1 MTIVKRLRVCAYQL
15 LTARL
20 LAVMLV
26 AAVSLVPLALLT
38 GCGDPES
45 TSTSD
50 SGESA
55 QVQLWTCGMHP
66 NVITEEAGQCPI
78 CGMNLTPV
86 KNTAE
91 AETQAM
97 DEQAEDEAQV
107 QLWTCGM
114 HPNVITEEPG
124 QCPICGMNLTP
135 VKRAAAETQAVGDQ
149 AVDSAQVTGSGHA
162 PHTHGEAAHGNQA
175 GEDQTGEDQASE
187 NQAASTAPSPG
198 ASIVID
204 PATIQNIGVQTADVQ
219 ERPLT
224 RSIRTVGHL
233 DYNEEMYSRINV
245 KYPGWIEKLYV
256 NETGQPVAEG
266 DPMLDIYS
274 PELVAAQEEY
284 LLAFQNVKN
293 LENSTFETI
302 TKGAESLLD
311 ASRRRLLYW
320 DVAEAQIQE
329 LEERGTIAR
338 TLTIYAPSK
347 GIVVE
352 RMAELGMRVTPGM
365 DMYRMADLSSIW
377 AFAHVYDGDAPWLS
391 PGLTAEMDLPY
402 NPGKVY
408 RGTIDYIYPYLDRA
422 SRDIKIRLVFPNRD
436 LELKPQ
442 MYANIRLSAR
452 SDRPV
457 LVIPGSAVIHSGE
470 RNVVF
475 VALDGGKFEPRE
487 VTLGMEGR
495 EGYVEAMSGV
505 SAGERVVTSAQ
516 FLIDSESRLQ
526 EAIQKMLD
534 HRMMH

>member
-1 MTIVKRLRVCAYQL
+1 MGIGNLMRGRVFRTL
-15 LTARL
+15 LVAL
-20 LAVMLV
+20 LA
-26 AAVSLVPLALLT
+26 AAPVVILA

-45 TSTSD
+45 TATSEG
-50 SGESA
+50 GEAA
-55 QVQLWTCGMHP
+55 QAQLWTCGMHP
-66 NVITEEAGQCPI
+66 NV
-78 CGMNLTPV
+78 L
-86 KNTAE
+86 
-91 AETQAM
+91 
-97 DEQAEDEAQV
+97 
-107 QLWTCGM
+107 
-114 HPNVITEEPG
+114 TEEPG

-135 VKRAAAETQAVGDQ
+135 VKSTADEEAQSTEAAQAQLWTCGMHPNVLTEEPGQCPICGMNLTPVKQSAAEQSTDPIHE
-149 AVDSAQVTGSGHA
+149 GHM
-162 PHTHGEAAHGNQA
+162 EAEA
-175 GEDQTGEDQASE
+175 TGEETTGQT
-187 NQAASTAPSPG
+187 AAMSMESARD

-204 PATIQNIGVQTADVQ
+204 PVTIQNIGVQTATVQ
-219 ERPLT
+219 ERRLT

-245 KYPGWIEKLYV
+245 KFPGWIEKLYV

-266 DPMLDIYS
+266 DPMLEIYS

-320 DVAEAQIQE
+320 DVTEAQIQE

-377 AFAHVYDGDAPWLS
+377 AFAHVYDGDAPWLN
-391 PGLTAEMDLPY
+391 PGLTAEMELPY

-470 RNVVF
+470 RNVIF
-475 VALDGGKFEPRE
+475 VALEGGKFEPRE
-487 VTLGMEGR
+487 VTLGMEGQ
-495 EGYVEAMSGV
+495 GGNVEAMSGV

>member
-1 MTIVKRLRVCAYQL
+1 MGFVNDIRRRASRVLIL
-15 LTARL
+15 LW
-20 LAVMLV
+20 LAVAVTAIPAAML
-26 AAVSLVPLALLT
+26 A

-45 TSTSD
+45 TGSSEG
-50 SGESA
+50 GE
-55 QVQLWTCGMHP
+55 T
-66 NVITEEAGQCPI
+66 
-78 CGMNLTPV
+78 
-86 KNTAE
+86 
-91 AETQAM
+91 
-97 DEQAEDEAQV
+97 AQV

-135 VKRAAAETQAVGDQ
+135 LKRTAEADELASGDQ
-149 AVDSAQVTGSGHA
+149 ASGD
-162 PHTHGEAAHGNQA
+162 QDA
-175 GEDQTGEDQASE
+175 GEQATGHEGHMHDDTAGEEPSGQPTATSTA
-187 NQAASTAPSPG
+187 AASG
-198 ASIVID
+198 AAIVID
-204 PATIQNIGVQTADVQ
+204 PVTIQNIGVQTATVQ

-233 DYNEEMYSRINV
+233 DYNEEMFSRINV
-245 KYPGWIEKLYV
+245 KYAGWIEKLYV
-256 NETGQPVAEG
+256 NETGQQIAEG

-293 LENSTFETI
+293 LENSTFENI
-302 TKGAESLLD
+302 TRGASSLLD
-311 ASRRRLLYW
+311 ASKRRLLYW
-320 DVAEAQIQE
+320 DVTAAQIRE

-338 TLTIYAPSK
+338 TLTIHAPSK

-365 DMYRMADLSSIW
+365 DLYRMADLSTIW
-377 AFAHVYDGDAPWLS
+377 AFAHVYDADTPWLS
-391 PGLTAEMDLPY
+391 PGLTAEMELPY

-422 SRDIKIRLVFPNRD
+422 SRDIKIRLVFPNRN

-452 SDRPV
+452 GDRPV
-457 LVIPGSAVIHSGE
+457 LVIPESAVIHSGE

-475 VALDGGKFEPRE
+475 IALEGGRFEPRE
-487 VTLGMEGR
+487 VTLGMEG
-495 EGYVEAMSGV
+495 EGGYVQATDGV
-505 SAGERVVTSAQ
+505 RDGEQVVTSAQ

>member
-1 MTIVKRLRVCAYQL
+1 MTFVKRLRWSAFRML
-15 LTARL
+15 AAML
-20 LAVMLV
+20 LA
-26 AAVSLVPLALLT
+26 AAPLALLA
-38 GCGDPES
+38 GCGEPD
-45 TSTSD
+45 
-50 SGESA
+50 
-55 QVQLWTCGMHP
+55 
-66 NVITEEAGQCPI
+66 EADHAGN
-78 CGMNLTPV
+78 GGS
-86 KNTAE
+86 
-91 AETQAM
+91 
-97 DEQAEDEAQV
+97 AQV

-135 VKRAAAETQAVGDQ
+135 VKPATAEGDRPAGSGQAADAAPHVHGDAVHGDPTGQDQ
-149 AVDSAQVTGSGHA
+149 AGTDQTGE
-162 PHTHGEAAHGNQA
+162 GEA
-175 GEDQTGEDQASE
+175 GEDQVGRG
-187 NQAASTAPSPG
+187 QAAPMAPAPG
-198 ASIVID
+198 ATIVID
-204 PATIQNIGVQTADVQ
+204 PVTIQNIGVQTAVVL

-233 DYNEEMYSRINV
+233 DYNEEMFSRINV

-256 NETGQPVAEG
+256 NETGQRVAAG

-284 LLAFQNVKN
+284 LLAFQHVKN
-293 LENSTFETI
+293 LANSTFETI

-320 DVAEAQIQE
+320 DVTETQIRE

-338 TLTIYAPSK
+338 TLTIHAPSK

-422 SRDIKIRLVFPNRD
+422 SRDIKIRLEFPNRD
-436 LELKPQ
+436 LKLKPQ

-495 EGYVEAMSGV
+495 EGYVEAASGV

-534 HRMMH
+534 HRMTQ

>member
-1 MTIVKRLRVCAYQL
+1 MTIVKRLRVRAF
-15 LTARL
+15 RL
-20 LAVMLV
+20 LAAMLL
-26 AAVSLVPLALLT
+26 AAAPLVLLT

-45 TSTSD
+45 TTTSD
-50 SGESA
+50 SGE
-55 QVQLWTCGMHP
+55 T
-66 NVITEEAGQCPI
+66 
-78 CGMNLTPV
+78 
-86 KNTAE
+86 
-91 AETQAM
+91 
-97 DEQAEDEAQV
+97 AQV

-135 VKRAAAETQAVGDQ
+135 VKNTAEAEEQ
-149 AVDSAQVTGSGHA
+149 AVDSAQVQLWTCGMHPNVITEEPGQCPICGMNLTPVKNTA
-162 PHTHGEAAHGNQA
+162 EAEEQSVAEQA
-175 GEDQTGEDQASE
+175 MEEQAEDA
-187 NQAASTAPSPG
+187 APSPG

-204 PATIQNIGVQTADVQ
+204 PVTIQNIGVQTADVQ

-256 NETGQPVAEG
+256 NETGQPVAAG

-320 DVAEAQIQE
+320 DVTEAQIQE

-377 AFAHVYDGDAPWLS
+377 AFAHVYDGDAPWLN
-391 PGLTAEMDLPY
+391 PGLTAEMELPY

-452 SDRPV
+452 SERPV

-495 EGYVEAMSGV
+495 EGYVEAVRGV

-534 HRMMH
+534 HRMTH

>member
-1 MTIVKRLRVCAYQL
+1 MFIVKHIRGCVNRVLAVLAIQAAVPGM
-15 LTARL
+15 LTAVL
-20 LAVMLV
+20 VAVLV
-26 AAVSLVPLALLT
+26 AAAPLALLT

-45 TSTSD
+45 TATSD
-50 SGESA
+50 GGETA
-55 QVQLWTCGMHP
+55 Q
-66 NVITEEAGQCPI
+66 A
-78 CGMNLTPV
+78 
-86 KNTAE
+86 
-91 AETQAM
+91 
-97 DEQAEDEAQV
+97 

-135 VKRAAAETQAVGDQ
+135 VKRTDTEAESEEQAVAEQ
-149 AVDSAQVTGSGHA
+149 AADEHA
-162 PHTHGEAAHGNQA
+162 THTAHEHGTDEAAH
-175 GEDQTGEDQASE
+175 
-187 NQAASTAPSPG
+187 QAADAAHEAAHQATDAAHEAAQDDMSGAGAPMAMSTSAG

-204 PATIQNIGVQTADVQ
+204 PVTIQNIGVQTAAVR

-245 KYPGWIEKLYV
+245 KFAGWIEKLYV
-256 NETGQPVAEG
+256 NETGQQVGAG
-266 DPMLDIYS
+266 DPMLEIYS

-293 LENSTFETI
+293 LENSSFEHI
-302 TKGAESLLD
+302 TRGAQSLLD

-320 DVAEAQIQE
+320 DVAEAQIRE

-365 DMYRMADLSSIW
+365 DMYRMADLSNIW
-377 AFAHVYDGDAPWLS
+377 AFAHVYDADVPWLS
-391 PGLTAEMDLPY
+391 PGLTAEMELPY

-422 SRDIKIRLVFPNRD
+422 SRDIKIRLVFPNRN

-442 MYANIRLSAR
+442 MYANIRLSAH
-452 SDRPV
+452 SSRPV

-475 VALDGGKFEPRE
+475 VALEGGKFEPRE

-495 EGYVEAMSGV
+495 DGFVQAASGV

-526 EAIQKMLD
+526 EAIQKMLN

>member
-1 MTIVKRLRVCAYQL
+1 MRIGKRIRGRTFRVLLILLLVVAPVAIVA
-15 LTARL
+15 
-20 LAVMLV
+20 
-26 AAVSLVPLALLT
+26 

-45 TSTSD
+45 TATSEGSRD
-50 SGESA
+50 G
-55 QVQLWTCGMHP
+55 T
-66 NVITEEAGQCPI
+66 
-78 CGMNLTPV
+78 
-86 KNTAE
+86 
-91 AETQAM
+91 
-97 DEQAEDEAQV
+97 AQV

-135 VKRAAAETQAVGDQ
+135 VKRTSEEEDQ
-149 AVDSAQVTGSGHA
+149 AADTEHA
-162 PHTHGEAAHGNQA
+162 VHTEGEAAR
-175 GEDQTGEDQASE
+175 EDIPGQT
-187 NQAASTAPSPG
+187 TAMSMDSARN

-204 PATIQNIGVQTADVQ
+204 PVTIQNIGVQTALVQ

-245 KYPGWIEKLYV
+245 KYAGWIEKLYV
-256 NETGQPVAEG
+256 NETGQQVRAG
-266 DPMLDIYS
+266 DPMLEIYS
-274 PELVAAQEEY
+274 PELVAAQEEF
-284 LLAFQNVKN
+284 LLAYQHQKN
-293 LENSTFETI
+293 LEDSSFETI
-302 TKGAESLLD
+302 KRGAKSLLD

-320 DVAEAQIQE
+320 DVTQAQIQE
-329 LEERGTIAR
+329 LEVRGTIAR

-377 AFAHVYDGDAPWLS
+377 AFAHVYDADAPWLS
-391 PGLTAEMDLPY
+391 PGLTAEMELPY

-422 SRDIKIRLVFPNRD
+422 TRDIKIRLVFPNRD

-442 MYANIRLSAR
+442 MYANIRLSTR
-452 SDRPV
+452 SERPV
-457 LVIPGSAVIHSGE
+457 LVIPGGAVIRSGE

-475 VALDGGKFEPRE
+475 VALEGGKFEPRE

-495 EGYVEAMSGV
+495 DGYVQALSGV
-505 SAGERVVTSAQ
+505 GAGEQVVTSAQ

-526 EAIQKMLD
+526 DAIQKMLD

>member
-1 MTIVKRLRVCAYQL
+1 MGIIRRIRGRVFRAL
-15 LTARL
+15 LLVL
-20 LAVMLV
+20 LAAVPV
-26 AAVSLVPLALLT
+26 AMVA
-38 GCGDPES
+38 GCSDPE
-45 TSTSD
+45 TTVPEGD
-50 SGESA
+50 RD
-55 QVQLWTCGMHP
+55 
-66 NVITEEAGQCPI
+66 
-78 CGMNLTPV
+78 
-86 KNTAE
+86 
-91 AETQAM
+91 ET
-97 DEQAEDEAQV
+97 AQV

-135 VKRAAAETQAVGDQ
+135 VKQAADDEGDG
-149 AVDSAQVTGSGHA
+149 AGTGHGTA
-162 PHTHGEAAHGNQA
+162 HGEM
-175 GEDQTGEDQASE
+175 
-187 NQAASTAPSPG
+187 STATPEATAGNSRD

-204 PATIQNIGVQTADVQ
+204 PVTIQNIGVQTATVR

-233 DYNEEMYSRINV
+233 DYNEEMLSRINV
-245 KYPGWIEKLYV
+245 KYAGWIEKLYV
-256 NETGQPVAEG
+256 NETGQQVGAG

-284 LLAFQNVKN
+284 LLAFQNLRN
-293 LENSTFETI
+293 LEGSEFETI
-302 TKGAESLLD
+302 AKGAASLLD

-320 DVAEAQIQE
+320 DVTEDQIRE
-329 LEERGTIAR
+329 LEARGAINR

-365 DMYRMADLSSIW
+365 DMYRMADLSTIW
-377 AFAHVYDGDAPWLS
+377 AFAHVYDADAPWLS
-391 PGLTAEMDLPY
+391 PGLTAEMELPY

-408 RGTIDYIYPYLDRA
+408 RGKIDYIYPYLDQA
-422 SRDIKIRLVFPNRD
+422 SRDIKIRLVFPNRN

-452 SDRPV
+452 GERPV
-457 LVIPGSAVIHSGE
+457 LVIPGSAVIRSGE

-475 VALDGGKFEPRE
+475 VALEGGKFEPRE
-487 VTLGMEGR
+487 VTLGMEG
-495 EGYVEAMSGV
+495 EDGYVQAASGV
-505 SAGERVVTSAQ
+505 SVGEQVVTSAQ

>member
-1 MTIVKRLRVCAYQL
+1 MGFVNDIRRRATRVLIL
-15 LTARL
+15 LWLAVAVTAIP
-20 LAVMLV
+20 AVML
-26 AAVSLVPLALLT
+26 A

-45 TSTSD
+45 TATSEG
-50 SGESA
+50 GETA

-66 NVITEEAGQCPI
+66 NVIA
-78 CGMNLTPV
+78 
-86 KNTAE
+86 
-91 AETQAM
+91 
-97 DEQAEDEAQV
+97 
-107 QLWTCGM
+107 
-114 HPNVITEEPG
+114 EEPG

-135 VKRAAAETQAVGDQ
+135 LKRTAEADELAVGDQ
-149 AVDSAQVTGSGHA
+149 AADAEAPAADAGH
-162 PHTHGEAAHGNQA
+162 EAEMEREHADD
-175 GEDQTGEDQASE
+175 EMS
-187 NQAASTAPSPG
+187 AASTDESASTSSG
-198 ASIVID
+198 AAIVID
-204 PATIQNIGVQTADVQ
+204 PVTIQNIGVQTATVQ
-219 ERPLT
+219 ERRLT

-233 DYNEEMYSRINV
+233 DYNEEMFSRINV
-245 KYPGWIEKLYV
+245 KYAGWIEKLYV
-256 NETGQPVAEG
+256 NETGQQVAEG

-293 LENSTFETI
+293 LENSTFENI
-302 TKGAESLLD
+302 TRGAESLLD
-311 ASRRRLLYW
+311 ASKRRLLYW
-320 DVAEAQIQE
+320 DVTEAQIRE

-338 TLTIYAPSK
+338 TMTIHAPSK

-365 DMYRMADLSSIW
+365 DMYRMADLSTIW
-377 AFAHVYDGDAPWLS
+377 AFAHVYDADAPWLS
-391 PGLTAEMDLPY
+391 PGLAAEMELPY
-402 NPGKVY
+402 NPGRVY

-442 MYANIRLSAR
+442 MYANIRLFTR
-452 SDRPV
+452 SVLPV

-475 VALDGGKFEPRE
+475 VALEGGRFEPRE
-487 VTLGMEGR
+487 VTLGMEG
-495 EGYVEAMSGV
+495 EGGYVQATDGV
-505 SAGERVVTSAQ
+505 RDGEQVVTSAQ

>member
-1 MTIVKRLRVCAYQL
+1 M
-15 LTARL
+15 
-20 LAVMLV
+20 
-26 AAVSLVPLALLT
+26 
-38 GCGDPES
+38 
-45 TSTSD
+45 
-50 SGESA
+50 
-55 QVQLWTCGMHP
+55 
-66 NVITEEAGQCPI
+66 
-78 CGMNLTPV
+78 
-86 KNTAE
+86 AE
-91 AETQAM
+91 LAM
-97 DEQAEDEAQV
+97 DEQAEDA
-107 QLWTCGM
+107 
-114 HPNVITEEPG
+114 
-124 QCPICGMNLTP
+124 
-135 VKRAAAETQAVGDQ
+135 
-149 AVDSAQVTGSGHA
+149 
-162 PHTHGEAAHGNQA
+162 
-175 GEDQTGEDQASE
+175 
-187 NQAASTAPSPG
+187 APSPG

-320 DVAEAQIQE
+320 DVTEAQIQE
-329 LEERGTIAR
+329 LEERGAIAR

-352 RMAELGMRVTPGM
+352 RMAELGMRVTAGM

-436 LELKPQ
+436 LKLKPQ

-452 SDRPV
+452 SERPV

-495 EGYVEAMSGV
+495 GGYVEAMSGV

>member
-1 MTIVKRLRVCAYQL
+1 MGYVKQTSRGPF
-15 LTARL
+15 RL
-20 LAVMLV
+20 LILLWLAAVLV
-26 AAVSLVPLALLT
+26 AIPAAFLA
-38 GCGDPES
+38 GCGDPETTG
-45 TSTSD
+45 TSEG
-50 SGESA
+50 GETA
-55 QVQLWTCGMHP
+55 QAQLWTCGMHP
-66 NVITEEAGQCPI
+66 NVIA
-78 CGMNLTPV
+78 
-86 KNTAE
+86 
-91 AETQAM
+91 
-97 DEQAEDEAQV
+97 
-107 QLWTCGM
+107 
-114 HPNVITEEPG
+114 EEPG

-135 VKRAAAETQAVGDQ
+135 LKRTAEAE
-149 AVDSAQVTGSGHA
+149 A
-162 PHTHGEAAHGNQA
+162 PTAEAEAPTADAGRESEMEHEHEDGEM
-175 GEDQTGEDQASE
+175 S
-187 NQAASTAPSPG
+187 AASTDESASTSSGG
-198 ASIVID
+198 AIVID
-204 PATIQNIGVQTADVQ
+204 PVTIQNIGVQTATVQ

-233 DYNEEMYSRINV
+233 DYNEEMFSRVNV
-245 KYPGWIEKLYV
+245 KYAGWIEKLYV
-256 NETGQPVAEG
+256 NETGQRVAEG

-293 LENSTFETI
+293 LENSTFENI
-302 TKGAESLLD
+302 TRGAESLLD
-311 ASRRRLLYW
+311 ASKRRLLYW
-320 DVAEAQIQE
+320 DVTEAQIRE

-338 TLTIYAPSK
+338 TMTIHAPSK

-365 DMYRMADLSSIW
+365 DMYRMADLSTIW
-377 AFAHVYDGDAPWLS
+377 AFAHVYDADAPWLS
-391 PGLTAEMDLPY
+391 PGLAAEMELSY

-442 MYANIRLSAR
+442 MYANIRLSTR
-452 SDRPV
+452 SVRPV

-475 VALDGGKFEPRE
+475 VALDGGRFEPRE
-487 VTLGMEGR
+487 VTLGMEGE
-495 EGYVEAMSGV
+495 EGYVQAASGI
-505 SAGERVVTSAQ
+505 SAGEQVVTSAQ

>member
-1 MTIVKRLRVCAYQL
+1 MRISKRIRGRVFR
-15 LTARL
+15 TL
-20 LAVMLV
+20 LAILV
-26 AAVSLVPLALLT
+26 AAVPVTLLT
-38 GCGDPES
+38 GCGD
-45 TSTSD
+45 SD
-50 SGESA
+50 TTTTQEGDRVETA

-66 NVITEEAGQCPI
+66 NVIA
-78 CGMNLTPV
+78 
-86 KNTAE
+86 
-91 AETQAM
+91 
-97 DEQAEDEAQV
+97 
-107 QLWTCGM
+107 
-114 HPNVITEEPG
+114 EEPG

-135 VKRAAAETQAVGDQ
+135 IKRTAGEED
-149 AVDSAQVTGSGHA
+149 TGTEHA
-162 PHTHGEAAHGNQA
+162 TGTEHEAAP
-175 GEDQTGEDQASE
+175 EEASQE
-187 NQAASTAPSPG
+187 GMAAQDPSMPMSPSRNG
-198 ASIVID
+198 SIVID
-204 PATIQNIGVQTADVQ
+204 PVTIQNIGVQTAPVL

-233 DYNEEMYSRINV
+233 DYNEELLSRINI
-245 KYPGWIEKLYV
+245 KYPGWIERLYV
-256 NETGQPVAEG
+256 NETGQQVSMG
-266 DPMLDIYS
+266 DPLLDIYS

-284 LLAFQNVKN
+284 LLAYQNQKN
-293 LENSTFETI
+293 LEDSEFETI
-302 TKGAESLLD
+302 SKGAKSLLD

-320 DVAEAQIQE
+320 DVTEAQIQA
-329 LEERGTIAR
+329 LEERGAITR

-352 RMAELGMRVTPGM
+352 RMAEMGMRVTPGT

-377 AFAHVYDGDAPWLS
+377 VFAHVYDADAPWLS
-391 PGLTAEMDLPY
+391 PGLTAEMELPY

-436 LELKPQ
+436 LKLKPQ

-452 SDRPV
+452 SERPV
-457 LVIPGSAVIHSGE
+457 LVIPGDAVIRSGE

-495 EGYVEAMSGV
+495 DGYVQAMSGV
-505 SAGERVVTSAQ
+505 SAGEQVVTSAQ

>member
-1 MTIVKRLRVCAYQL
+1 M
-15 LTARL
+15 
-20 LAVMLV
+20 
-26 AAVSLVPLALLT
+26 
-38 GCGDPES
+38 
-45 TSTSD
+45 
-50 SGESA
+50 
-55 QVQLWTCGMHP
+55 
-66 NVITEEAGQCPI
+66 
-78 CGMNLTPV
+78 

-91 AETQAM
+91 AEEQAVAELAM
-97 DEQAEDEAQV
+97 DEQAEDA
-107 QLWTCGM
+107 
-114 HPNVITEEPG
+114 
-124 QCPICGMNLTP
+124 
-135 VKRAAAETQAVGDQ
+135 
-149 AVDSAQVTGSGHA
+149 
-162 PHTHGEAAHGNQA
+162 
-175 GEDQTGEDQASE
+175 
-187 NQAASTAPSPG
+187 APSPG

-320 DVAEAQIQE
+320 DVTEAQIQE
-329 LEERGTIAR
+329 LEERGAIAR

-352 RMAELGMRVTPGM
+352 RMAELGMRVTAGM

-436 LELKPQ
+436 LKLKPQ

-452 SDRPV
+452 SERPV

-495 EGYVEAMSGV
+495 GGYVEAMSGV

-534 HRMMH
+534 HRMTH

>member
-1 MTIVKRLRVCAYQL
+1 MGYFNQTSRG
-15 LTARL
+15 TSRL
-20 LAVMLV
+20 LILLWMAAATAV
-26 AAVSLVPLALLT
+26 ASAVLMA
-38 GCGDPES
+38 GCSDPES
-45 TSTSD
+45 TGSSEG
-50 SGESA
+50 GE
-55 QVQLWTCGMHP
+55 T
-66 NVITEEAGQCPI
+66 
-78 CGMNLTPV
+78 
-86 KNTAE
+86 
-91 AETQAM
+91 
-97 DEQAEDEAQV
+97 AQV

-135 VKRAAAETQAVGDQ
+135 LKRTAEADEFAAGDQ
-149 AVDSAQVTGSGHA
+149 ASGD
-162 PHTHGEAAHGNQA
+162 QDA
-175 GEDQTGEDQASE
+175 GEQTRGHEGHMHDDTAGEQAPGHEGHMHDDTAGEEPSG
-187 NQAASTAPSPG
+187 QTTATSMAAASA
-198 ASIVID
+198 AAIVID
-204 PATIQNIGVQTADVQ
+204 PVTIQNIGVQTATVQ

-233 DYNEEMYSRINV
+233 DYNEEMFSRINV
-245 KYPGWIEKLYV
+245 KYAGWIEKLYV
-256 NETGQPVAEG
+256 NETGQQVAEG

-293 LENSTFETI
+293 LENSTFENI
-302 TKGAESLLD
+302 TRGAESLLD
-311 ASRRRLLYW
+311 ASKRRLLYW
-320 DVAEAQIQE
+320 DVTAAQIRE

-338 TLTIYAPSK
+338 TMTIHAPSK

-365 DMYRMADLSSIW
+365 DMYRMADLSTIW
-377 AFAHVYDGDAPWLS
+377 AFAHVYDADAPWLS
-391 PGLTAEMDLPY
+391 PGLAAEMELPY

-442 MYANIRLSAR
+442 MYANIRLSTR
-452 SDRPV
+452 SVRPV

-475 VALDGGKFEPRE
+475 VALDGGRFEPRE
-487 VTLGMEGR
+487 VTLGMEG
-495 EGYVEAMSGV
+495 EDGYVQAASGV

>member
-1 MTIVKRLRVCAYQL
+1 MRISKRIRGRVFR
-15 LTARL
+15 TL
-20 LAVMLV
+20 LAILV
-26 AAVSLVPLALLT
+26 AAVPVTLLT
-38 GCGDPES
+38 GCGD
-45 TSTSD
+45 SD
-50 SGESA
+50 TTTTQEGDRVETA

-66 NVITEEAGQCPI
+66 NVIA
-78 CGMNLTPV
+78 
-86 KNTAE
+86 
-91 AETQAM
+91 
-97 DEQAEDEAQV
+97 
-107 QLWTCGM
+107 
-114 HPNVITEEPG
+114 EEPG

-135 VKRAAAETQAVGDQ
+135 IKRTAGEED
-149 AVDSAQVTGSGHA
+149 TGTEH
-162 PHTHGEAAHGNQA
+162 EAAP
-175 GEDQTGEDQASE
+175 EEASQE
-187 NQAASTAPSPG
+187 GMAAQDPSMPMSPSRNG
-198 ASIVID
+198 SIVID
-204 PATIQNIGVQTADVQ
+204 PVTIQNIGVQTAPVL

-233 DYNEEMYSRINV
+233 DYNEELLSRINI
-245 KYPGWIEKLYV
+245 KYPGWIERLYV
-256 NETGQPVAEG
+256 NETGQQVSMG
-266 DPMLDIYS
+266 DPLLDIYS

-284 LLAFQNVKN
+284 LLAYQNQKN
-293 LENSTFETI
+293 LEDSEFETI
-302 TKGAESLLD
+302 SKGAKSLLD

-320 DVAEAQIQE
+320 DVTEAQIQA
-329 LEERGTIAR
+329 LEERGAITR

-352 RMAELGMRVTPGM
+352 RMAEMGMRVTPGT

-377 AFAHVYDGDAPWLS
+377 VFAHVYDADAPWLS
-391 PGLTAEMDLPY
+391 PGLTAEMELPY

-436 LELKPQ
+436 LKLKPQ

-452 SDRPV
+452 SERPV
-457 LVIPGSAVIHSGE
+457 LVIPGDAVIRSGE

-495 EGYVEAMSGV
+495 DGYVQAMSGV
-505 SAGERVVTSAQ
+505 SAGEQVVTSAQ

>member
-1 MTIVKRLRVCAYQL
+1 MTIVKRLRVRAYRL

-20 LAVMLV
+20 LSVMLV

-45 TSTSD
+45 TSMSD
-50 SGESA
+50 NGDS
-55 QVQLWTCGMHP
+55 
-66 NVITEEAGQCPI
+66 
-78 CGMNLTPV
+78 
-86 KNTAE
+86 
-91 AETQAM
+91 
-97 DEQAEDEAQV
+97 AQV

-135 VKRAAAETQAVGDQ
+135 VKNTAEAEEQSVDEQAMDEQAMDAAQVQLWTCGMHPNVITEEPGQCPICGMNLTPVKNTAEAEEQAMGEH
-149 AVDSAQVTGSGHA
+149 AVDEQSAPA
-162 PHTHGEAAHGNQA
+162 
-175 GEDQTGEDQASE
+175 
-187 NQAASTAPSPG
+187 APSPG

-245 KYPGWIEKLYV
+245 KYPGWIEELYV

-293 LENSTFETI
+293 LENSTFDTI

-320 DVAEAQIQE
+320 DVTEAQIQE

-377 AFAHVYDGDAPWLS
+377 AFAHVYDGDAPWLN
-391 PGLTAEMDLPY
+391 PGLTAEMELPY

-495 EGYVEAMSGV
+495 GGYVEAMSGV
-505 SAGERVVTSAQ
+505 NAGEQVVTSAQ

-534 HRMMH
+534 HRMTH

>member
-1 MTIVKRLRVCAYQL
+1 MGFVKQTGRGAS
-15 LTARL
+15 RL
-20 LAVMLV
+20 LVFLWLAATVAVAPAAML
-26 AAVSLVPLALLT
+26 A

-45 TSTSD
+45 TGTSE
-50 SGESA
+50 SGETA

-66 NVITEEAGQCPI
+66 NVIA
-78 CGMNLTPV
+78 
-86 KNTAE
+86 
-91 AETQAM
+91 
-97 DEQAEDEAQV
+97 
-107 QLWTCGM
+107 
-114 HPNVITEEPG
+114 EEPG

-135 VKRAAAETQAVGDQ
+135 LKRTAEADELAAGDEAADDQ
-149 AVDSAQVTGSGHA
+149 APAADAGRETEMEHEHA
-162 PHTHGEAAHGNQA
+162 DDEM
-175 GEDQTGEDQASE
+175 S
-187 NQAASTAPSPG
+187 AASTDESTGTSGG
-198 ASIVID
+198 AAIVID
-204 PATIQNIGVQTADVQ
+204 PVTIQNIGVQTATVQ
-219 ERPLT
+219 ERRLT

-233 DYNEEMYSRINV
+233 DYNEEMFSRINV
-245 KYPGWIEKLYV
+245 KYAGWIEKLYV
-256 NETGQPVAEG
+256 NETGQQVAGG

-293 LENSTFETI
+293 LENSTFENI
-302 TKGAESLLD
+302 TRGAESLLD
-311 ASRRRLLYW
+311 ASKRRLLYW
-320 DVAEAQIQE
+320 DVTEAQIRE

-338 TLTIYAPSK
+338 TMTIHAPSK

-365 DMYRMADLSSIW
+365 DMYRMADLSTIW
-377 AFAHVYDGDAPWLS
+377 AFAHVYDADAPWLS
-391 PGLTAEMDLPY
+391 PGLAAEMELPY

-422 SRDIKIRLVFPNRD
+422 SRDIKIRLVFPNRS

-442 MYANIRLSAR
+442 MYANIRLSTR
-452 SDRPV
+452 SVRPV

-475 VALDGGKFEPRE
+475 IALEGGRFEPRE
-487 VTLGMEGR
+487 VILGMEG
-495 EGYVEAMSGV
+495 EGGYVQAASGV
-505 SAGERVVTSAQ
+505 RAGDRVVTSAQ

>member
-1 MTIVKRLRVCAYQL
+1 MNIVQRLRGRAFRSL
-15 LTARL
+15 ASRL
-20 LAVMLV
+20 LAVMLL
-26 AAVSLVPLALLT
+26 AAAPLVLLT

-45 TSTSD
+45 TATSD
-50 SGESA
+50 SD
-55 QVQLWTCGMHP
+55 
-66 NVITEEAGQCPI
+66 
-78 CGMNLTPV
+78 
-86 KNTAE
+86 
-91 AETQAM
+91 ET
-97 DEQAEDEAQV
+97 AQV

-135 VKRAAAETQAVGDQ
+135 VKNTAEEEEQAVGGQ
-149 AVDSAQVTGSGHA
+149 AVD
-162 PHTHGEAAHGNQA
+162 EQA
-175 GEDQTGEDQASE
+175 EDA
-187 NQAASTAPSPG
+187 APSPG

-204 PATIQNIGVQTADVQ
+204 PATIQNIGVQTAAVQ
-219 ERPLT
+219 KRPLT

-256 NETGQPVAEG
+256 NETGQQVAEG

-293 LENSTFETI
+293 LENSTFDTI

-320 DVAEAQIQE
+320 DVTEAQIQE
-329 LEERGTIAR
+329 LEERGAIAR

-452 SDRPV
+452 SARSV
-457 LVIPGSAVIHSGE
+457 LVVPGSAVIHSGE

-534 HRMMH
+534 HRMTH

>member
-1 MTIVKRLRVCAYQL
+1 MNIVQRLRGRAFRSL
-15 LTARL
+15 ASRL
-20 LAVMLV
+20 LAVMLL
-26 AAVSLVPLALLT
+26 AAAPLVLLT

-45 TSTSD
+45 TATSD
-50 SGESA
+50 SD
-55 QVQLWTCGMHP
+55 
-66 NVITEEAGQCPI
+66 
-78 CGMNLTPV
+78 
-86 KNTAE
+86 
-91 AETQAM
+91 ET
-97 DEQAEDEAQV
+97 AQV

-135 VKRAAAETQAVGDQ
+135 VKNTAEEEEQAVAEQ
-149 AVDSAQVTGSGHA
+149 AMD
-162 PHTHGEAAHGNQA
+162 EQA
-175 GEDQTGEDQASE
+175 EDA
-187 NQAASTAPSPG
+187 APSPG

-204 PATIQNIGVQTADVQ
+204 PATIQNIGVQTAAVQ

-256 NETGQPVAEG
+256 NETGQRVAEG

-302 TKGAESLLD
+302 AKGAESLLD

-320 DVAEAQIQE
+320 DVTEAQIQE
-329 LEERGTIAR
+329 LEERGAIAR

-452 SDRPV
+452 SARSV
-457 LVIPGSAVIHSGE
+457 LVVPGSAVIHSGE

-534 HRMMH
+534 HRMTH

>member
-1 MTIVKRLRVCAYQL
+1 MEIIRQIRGRVFRVLAVL
-15 LTARL
+15 L
-20 LAVMLV
+20 LA
-26 AAVSLVPLALLT
+26 AAPAALLA
-38 GCGDPES
+38 GCGEPE
-45 TSTSD
+45 TPVPEGAG
-50 SGESA
+50 GETE

-66 NVITEEAGQCPI
+66 NVIAEEPGQCPI

-91 AETQAM
+91 EEVQTAET
-97 DEQAEDEAQV
+97 EQV

-114 HPNVITEEPG
+114 HPNVIAEEPG

-135 VKRAAAETQAVGDQ
+135 VKQSAADAGDDAGTGHGAAHDETAAASPDDTA
-149 AVDSAQVTGSGHA
+149 GSSRDG
-162 PHTHGEAAHGNQA
+162 
-175 GEDQTGEDQASE
+175 
-187 NQAASTAPSPG
+187 
-198 ASIVID
+198 SIVID
-204 PATIQNIGVQTADVQ
+204 PVTIQNIGVQTASVV

-256 NETGQPVAEG
+256 NETGQRVGKG
-266 DPMLDIYS
+266 DPLLDIYS

-284 LLAFQNVKN
+284 LLAYRNLKN
-293 LENSTFETI
+293 LESSAFETI
-302 TKGAESLLD
+302 AKGAESLLD

-320 DVAEAQIQE
+320 DVTEDQIRE
-329 LEERGTIAR
+329 LEGRGAITR

-352 RMAELGMRVTPGM
+352 RMAELGMRVTPGT
-365 DMYRMADLSSIW
+365 DLYRMADLSTIW
-377 AFAHVYDGDAPWLS
+377 AFAHVYDADAPWLS
-391 PGLTAEMDLPY
+391 PGLQAEMELSY

-408 RGTIDYIYPYLDRA
+408 RGRIDYIYPYLDQA
-422 SRDIKIRLVFPNRD
+422 SRDIKIRLVFPNRN

-452 SDRPV
+452 GERPV
-457 LVIPGSAVIHSGE
+457 IVIPGSAVIRSGE

-475 VALDGGKFEPRE
+475 VALEGGKFQPRE

-495 EGYVEAMSGV
+495 DGFVQATRGV
-505 SAGERVVTSAQ
+505 SAGEEVVTSAQ

-534 HRMMH
+534 HRMTH

>member
-1 MTIVKRLRVCAYQL
+1 MGIIRRIRGRVFRAL
-15 LTARL
+15 LLVL
-20 LAVMLV
+20 LAAVPVALV
-26 AAVSLVPLALLT
+26 A
-38 GCGDPES
+38 GCGDPE
-45 TSTSD
+45 TTVPEGD
-50 SGESA
+50 RD
-55 QVQLWTCGMHP
+55 
-66 NVITEEAGQCPI
+66 
-78 CGMNLTPV
+78 
-86 KNTAE
+86 
-91 AETQAM
+91 ET
-97 DEQAEDEAQV
+97 AQV

-135 VKRAAAETQAVGDQ
+135 VKQAAEEEAQATDDAEEQGAETAQVQLWTCGMHPNVITEEPGQCPICGMNLTPVKSTAEEEQAAGDQ
-149 AVDSAQVTGSGHA
+149 RDDAGTG
-162 PHTHGEAAHGNQA
+162 HGTAH
-175 GEDQTGEDQASE
+175 SE
-187 NQAASTAPSPG
+187 MSAASPEQTADSSRD

-204 PATIQNIGVQTADVQ
+204 PVTIQNIGVQTAPVR

-233 DYNEEMYSRINV
+233 DYNEEMFSRINV
-245 KYPGWIEKLYV
+245 KYAGWIEKLYV
-256 NETGQPVAEG
+256 NETGQQVAAG

-284 LLAFQNVKN
+284 LLAFQNLRN
-293 LENSTFETI
+293 LEGSEFETI
-302 TKGAESLLD
+302 AKGAESLLD

-320 DVAEAQIQE
+320 DVTEAQITE
-329 LEERGTIAR
+329 LEARGGITR

-365 DMYRMADLSSIW
+365 DMYRMADLSTIW
-377 AFAHVYDGDAPWLS
+377 AFAHVYDADAPWLS
-391 PGLTAEMDLPY
+391 PGLTAEMELPY

-408 RGTIDYIYPYLDRA
+408 RGKIDYIYPYLDQA
-422 SRDIKIRLVFPNRD
+422 SRDIKIRLVFPNRN

-452 SDRPV
+452 GEGPV
-457 LVIPGSAVIHSGE
+457 LVIPGSAVIRSGE

-475 VALDGGKFEPRE
+475 VALEGGKFEPRE
-487 VTLGMEGR
+487 VTLGMEG
-495 EGYVEAMSGV
+495 EDGYVQAASGV
-505 SAGERVVTSAQ
+505 SVGEQVVTSAQ